1 MFWCVILRD
10 SLSVIHSSGADID
23 TISSTR
29 PQYSLTQDLKWNDA
43 RSFAHLH
50 DVTCYYIICNLR
62 HSCRYFVN
70 ATCVTLLP
78 KILLVDRVGSCLVI
92 SSWLFHCRQ
101 RPDQYWYFA
110 GFIVCLRNPW
120 KWSDLVLKLK
130 VLESTCTWKFKRP
143 WMLGSSIFGTAAIS
157 EDWHFMRKNF
167 GPWIQNKLMMTAVYH

>member
-92 SSWLFHCRQ
+92 SLSSATGSVLVFCR
-101 RPDQYWYFA
+101 
-110 GFIVCLRNPW
+110 VH
-120 KWSDLVLKLK
+120 S
-130 VLESTCTWKFKRP
+130 VLEKSLKMVGFSLK
-143 WMLGSSIFGTAAIS
+143 IEGT
-157 EDWHFMRKNF
+157 
-167 GPWIQNKLMMTAVYH
+167 